1 MKSQFT
7 FAQVGK
13 IFQSV
18 ERIDTKFE
26 KLESAKKLHDELS
39 RKFDAEFEKLGYTF
53 AGASQEVHDLFAAKC
68 NAMDAEERAENSCW
82 AEVKKF
88 AKMVGIGEG
97 CDDIIADEI
106 KAYCKNKYYCGARVV
121 RNVKYMA
128 KRAAER
134 IKY

>member
-1 MKSQFT
+1 MKTQFT
-7 FAQVGK
+7 FAEVGK
-13 IFQSV
+13 IFQSIA
-18 ERIDTKFE
+18 RIEEKFQKRE
-26 KLESAKKLHDELS
+26 KAEELHDELS

-53 AGASQEVHDLFAAKC
+53 DGASQEVHDLFAAKC

-97 CDDIIADEI
+97 CDDIVADEI
-106 KAYCKNKYYCGARVV
+106 KTYCKNKYYCRERVV
-121 RNVKYMA
+121 RNVKYIA

-134 IKY
+134 IEY